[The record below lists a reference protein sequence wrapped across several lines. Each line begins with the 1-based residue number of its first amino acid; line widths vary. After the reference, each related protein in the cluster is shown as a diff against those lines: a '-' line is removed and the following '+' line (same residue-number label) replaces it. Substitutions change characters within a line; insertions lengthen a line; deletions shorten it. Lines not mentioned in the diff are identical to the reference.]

1 MSAIRSGDSQQN
13 MHWSSFS
20 EFLRMGGS
28 GFYVWGSYGI
38 TFVLLAGEVLVLLKR
53 KRNLASR
60 QSQVELETRNSKLE
74 TVS

>member
-1 MSAIRSGDSQQN
+1 

-20 EFLRMGGS
+20 EFVRMGGY
-28 GFYVWGSYGI
+28 GFYVWGSYGA
-38 TFVLLAGEVLVLLKR
+38 TLVLLAGEVLVLLKR

-60 QSQVELETRNSKLE
+60 QSQPELETRNSKLE